1 MWFFFQEKLLAGGH
15 TFSIDDAASNDD
27 HYADGKMVKFLKM
40 AVEPEKREI
49 KRKKVDSSEKIF
61 SPFSSPSLCNTKPL
75 SLACFA
81 EKIIFPLERK
91 FRRLFSITANSLKLI

>member
-1 MWFFFQEKLLAGGH
+1 MSLVSPNYFTMIFVAFFQEKLLAGGH

-49 KRKKVDSSEKIF
+49 KRKKVDSSKSTIF
-61 SPFSSPSLCNTKPL
+61 SPFSLYH
-75 SLACFA
+75 
-81 EKIIFPLERK
+81 
-91 FRRLFSITANSLKLI
+91 

>member
-1 MWFFFQEKLLAGGH
+1 MTTMNSFFETNQTKCTKIIIEMKIVFGESKLLYDDFCGFFQEKLLAGGH

-49 KRKKVDSSEKIF
+49 KRKKVDSSEKFFF
-61 SPFSSPSLCNTKPL
+61 SF
-75 SLACFA
+75 
-81 EKIIFPLERK
+81 
-91 FRRLFSITANSLKLI
+91 LFSL